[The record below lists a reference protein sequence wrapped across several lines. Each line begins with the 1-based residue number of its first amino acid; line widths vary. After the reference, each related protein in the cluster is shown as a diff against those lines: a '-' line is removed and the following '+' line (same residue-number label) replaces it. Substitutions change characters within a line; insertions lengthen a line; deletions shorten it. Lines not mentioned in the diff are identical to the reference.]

1 MRRVPSAI
9 VLLVALLLLVGTQ
22 VASARPPAGGP
33 GERNAP
39 TTAIQLL
46 ALNDFHGQLE
56 AGVATASSGF
66 RVGNLT
72 DIDPSPTVTNLQCI
86 APGCLPAGG
95 AEYLA
100 THLRDAAATNPNSVI
115 VSAGDNI
122 GATPLLSA
130 LFHDEP
136 TIEALS
142 QMGLAISSVG
152 NHEFDEGVTELL
164 RMQNGGCHPVDGCAD
179 GDPFNGAGFQ
189 YLSANVVYKDTGET
203 VFPPYV
209 IKQFKGV
216 KVAFVGMT
224 LEGTPLI
231 VSPGGISSV
240 KFLDE
245 ADTVNALVPELKEL
259 GVETIVVLLHEGG
272 AQSVGLNPSTINTC
286 TGFGGAVTDIVHRTS
301 DAVDLFV
308 TGHTHNAY
316 NCMLP
321 NAANR
326 NVPVS
331 SATSQGRLFT
341 DIDMTIS
348 RATKNPVQIT
358 VNNEIVTRN
367 VTPAAD
373 MTALIAKYNVFA
385 GPIAAVVVGHITGPL
400 TRTSINT
407 GGESTMGRLI
417 ADAQLAS
424 TLGVGGQIAF
434 MNPGGIR
441 ADLDFT
447 GAVTHGQAFAV
458 QPFSN
463 IVTTKTFTGAQIK
476 AILEQQ
482 FKTSA
487 GGTRTLI
494 LPVSAGFTYSWSAS
508 AAVNSKVSNMMLNGV
523 LIDMATTYRV
533 TANNFLAGGG
543 DDFPG
548 FNAVTAFDTGLDD
561 LVALEQYLGAHDPYS
576 PVLAPDR
583 ITRLP

>member
-1 MRRVPSAI
+1 MRRVPSSI
-9 VLLVALLLLVGTQ
+9 VLALAVMMLVGGQ
-22 VASARPPAGGP
+22 GASAGHRRPPP
-33 GERNAP
+33 PNVDV
-39 TTAIQLL
+39 QLL
-46 ALNDFHGQLE
+46 AFNDFHGQLE
-56 AGVATASSGF
+56 ALPPASTSGARIGGLTAGQCVA
-66 RVGNLT
+66 
-72 DIDPSPTVTNLQCI
+72 PTCV
-86 APGCLPAGG
+86 PAGG
-95 AEYLA
+95 VEYLA
-100 THLRDAAATNPNSVI
+100 THLRDKVAANPNSLI

-142 QMGLAISSVG
+142 KSGLALSSVG
-152 NHEFDEGVTELL
+152 NHEFDEGVTELY
-164 RMQNGGCHPVDGCAD
+164 RMQFGRCHPVDGCAD
-179 GDPFNGAGFQ
+179 GDGFAGADFK
-189 YLSANVVYKDTGET
+189 YLAANVVSKKWGLPIL
-203 VFPPYV
+203 PPFA
-209 IKQFKGV
+209 IRNFGGV
-216 KVAFVGMT
+216 NVGFIGMT

-231 VSPGGISSV
+231 VSPGGIQNV

-245 ADTVNALVPELKEL
+245 AATANFYVKLLKFL
-259 GVETIVVLLHEGG
+259 GVQTIVVLLHEGG
-272 AQSVGLNPSTINTC
+272 AQSVGLSPASINTC
-286 TGFGGAVTDIVHRTS
+286 TGMSGAITDIVNRTN
-301 DAVDLFV
+301 DAVDLFI

-321 NAANR
+321 NAAGR
-326 NVPVS
+326 LVPVS
-331 SATSQGRLFT
+331 SATSQGRLLT

-348 RATKNPVQIT
+348 GATRNPVSIS
-358 VNNEIVTRN
+358 VNNEIVTRD
-367 VTPAAD
+367 VAPAAD

-385 GPIAAVVVGHITGPL
+385 GPIAAQVVGHITGPL

-407 GGESTMGRLI
+407 GGEQTMGRLI

-441 ADLDFT
+441 ADLNFT

-508 AAVNSKVSNMMLNGV
+508 AAVDNKVSNMMLNAVPIG
-523 LIDMATTYRV
+523 MATTYRV

-548 FNAVTAFDTGLDD
+548 FAAVTAFDTGLDD

-583 ITRLP
+583 ITQIP